1 MKSFR
6 VSILSASCWALL
18 SLFLAIAGPAAASA
32 TGNAAAPSSS
42 SPKAAEIPSRKP
54 ASTSGRA
61 AKKPVGP
68 AKAKPA
74 STAGKRTAG
83 RTKNTRRGTTGTGS
97 AAGNI
102 AANEAPCY
110 RPAAGR
116 GRCEPQCLP
125 YTRCRSGIDSCR
137 TGHENG
143 PVTWFRCEQA
153 RGNTSVEPAQG
164 RVMVLGR
171 NAHNMRT
178 GHTLY
183 VEKVESR
190 SDGRYALTLS
200 HTNYDRRCSLETN
213 MLADYD
219 PKAQTIDVQSGKW
232 EAWGRD
238 LKVAGFILN

>member
-1 MKSFR
+1 MKLF
-6 VSILSASCWALL
+6 
-18 SLFLAIAGPAAASA
+18 SLRSTLVCCVLVPSLLAIAGPAGASA
-32 TGNAAAPSSS
+32 
-42 SPKAAEIPSRKP
+42 P
-54 ASTSGRA
+54 ASVVTASEAGTA
-61 AKKPVGP
+61 P
-68 AKAKPA
+68 ATPIANPA
-74 STAGKRTAG
+74 SAPGKGSATKKQQVARAQGRPSATAGKRAAAKPKQARRQPTANG
-83 RTKNTRRGTTGTGS
+83 
-97 AAGNI
+97 AAENV
-102 AANEAPCY
+102 AATAAPCY
-110 RPAAGR
+110 LPTAGR

-164 RVMVLGR
+164 QVMVLGR

-183 VEKVESR
+183 VEKVEPR
-190 SDGRYALTLS
+190 PDGRYALTLS

-219 PKAQTIDVQSGKW
+219 PKSQTIDVQSGKW

-238 LKVAGFILN
+238 LKVAGFIR